1 MPVSSVQVRATAAAL
16 SAVDLQN
23 KIADLLMKLNDPDM
37 ITSANAGG
45 GASYTRTERVKIMD
59 LLELYQL
66 ALEFKQTGRIG
77 KQADLAQFVTPHA
90 VRFPL

>member
-1 MPVSSVQVRATAAAL
+1 MPVSSVQVRATAASF

-23 KIADLLMKLNDPDM
+23 KIADLLTKLNDPDM

-45 GASYTRTERVKIMD
+45 GASYTRTERVKVLD

-77 KQADLAQFVTPHA
+77 TQADLAQFVTPIA
-90 VRFPL
+90 TRF

>member
-1 MPVSSVQVRATAAAL
+1 MPVSSVQVRATAAAF

-23 KIADLLMKLNDPDM
+23 KIADLLTKLNDPDM

-45 GASYTRTERVKIMD
+45 GASYTRTERVKVLD

-77 KQADLAQFVTPHA
+77 QQADLAQFVSPIAT
-90 VRFPL
+90 RF

>member
-1 MPVSSVQVRATAAAL
+1 MPVSFVQVRATAAAF

-23 KIADLLMKLNDPDM
+23 KIADLLTKLNDPDM

-45 GASYTRTERVKIMD
+45 GASYTRTERVKVLD

-77 KQADLAQFVTPHA
+77 TQADLAQFVTPIA
-90 VRFPL
+90 TRF

>member
-1 MPVSSVQVRATAAAL
+1 MPVSSVQIRATAAAF

-23 KIADLLMKLNDPDM
+23 KIADLLTKLNDPDM

-45 GASYTRTERVKIMD
+45 GASYTRTERVKVLD

-77 KQADLAQFVTPHA
+77 TQADLAQFVTPIA
-90 VRFPL
+90 TRF

>member
-23 KIADLLMKLNDPDM
+23 KIADLLTKLNDPDM
-37 ITSANAGG
+37 ITAANAGG

-77 KQADLAQFVTPHA
+77 KQADLAQFTTPIA